1 VIFTG
6 KNTYNL
12 FTLDTIVAGSFK
24 TWLIA
29 SPMLLST
36 LFSFLLLAGID
47 LSGHSALTVVGPTND
62 AFGLIDPPAEMLV
75 FCRLPTAAEVDILA
89 TKRSA
94 AQD

>member
-1 VIFTG
+1 
-6 KNTYNL
+6 
-12 FTLDTIVAGSFK
+12 
-24 TWLIA
+24 
-29 SPMLLST
+29 MLLST

-62 AFGLIDPPAEMLV
+62 AFGLIDPAEMLV
-75 FCRLPTAAEVDILA
+75 FCRLPTAVEVDILA